1 VIETARLRLVPA
13 TIDTLRAEL
22 ASPSALAGVIRM
34 EVAEEWPP
42 ELYDRDPIEFTIR
55 RLERAPE
62 EAHWWLY
69 YFSLKRAGADAELA
83 IGCGGYKGP
92 PRAGEVEIGYSIVP
106 EHRRR
111 GFASEA
117 AAGLVRNAFGYD
129 DVDCVSAETLP
140 GLRPSIGVL
149 EKCGFRYVGRG
160 SDDGVIRYAL
170 ARAEWQARELAP
182 RRRSSA

>member
-1 VIETARLRLVPA
+1 MIETARLRLIPA
-13 TIDTLRAEL
+13 TIETLRAEL
-22 ASPSALAGVIRM
+22 ASPSELASVIRM

-69 YFSLKRAGADAELA
+69 YFALKQAPGMAELA

-92 PRAGEVEIGYSIVP
+92 PRAGEVEIGYSIVR
-106 EHRRR
+106 EYRRR
-111 GFASEA
+111 GYASEA
-117 AAGLVRNAFGYD
+117 AEGLVRHAFGYD
-129 DVDCVSAETLP
+129 DVARVSAETLP
-140 GLRPSIGVL
+140 GLTPSIGVL

-160 SDDGVIRYAL
+160 SEAGVIRYAQT
-170 ARAEWQARELAP
+170 RAEWQARGPLAAP
-182 RRRSSA
+182 PQS